1 MGLDKGDIMA
11 EAQWDF
17 VIIGAG
23 TAGLTAAQYGAR
35 SCLKTLVIESELC
48 GGQALNIFALENYP
62 GLYPAINGNDFIET
76 MKKQAFDFGAKLEKR
91 KLISIG
97 KKENLFYLKSD
108 TDTITCHALLI
119 ATGATHRQLGVPGE
133 KEFYAHGVSYCAT
146 CDGPFF
152 RKKRVLVVG
161 GGDSACDEANYL
173 SSLTSQITLVHR
185 RDTLRAQKAVAERV
199 LTNPNIKVLFNTIL
213 KEIKGDTKV
222 TGVLLQDTVTKE
234 EKFMETD
241 GVFIF
246 TGMDPQT
253 QLINTLPKDAT
264 GYIITDENMATCIPG
279 LYCAGDV
286 RAKPFRQLITAASD
300 GAIAAHCAEKY
311 IREVLKEANK

>member
-1 MGLDKGDIMA
+1 MA

-48 GGQALNIFALENYP
+48 GGQALNIFELENYP
-62 GLYPAINGNDFIET
+62 GIYPAVNGGDFIET

-91 KLISIG
+91 RLISIE
-97 KKENLFYLKSD
+97 KKNTMFHLKSD
-108 TDTITCHALLI
+108 IDTITCYALLI
-119 ATGATHRQLGVPGE
+119 ATGATHRRLGVPGE
-133 KEFYAHGVSYCAT
+133 EDFITRGVSYCAT

-152 RKKRVLVVG
+152 RKKRVVVVG

-173 SSLTSQITLVHR
+173 SSLTPMVTLVHR
-185 RDTLRAQKAVAERV
+185 RDSLRAQKAVAERV
-199 LTNPNIKVLFNTIL
+199 LQNPNITVQFNTIV
-213 KEIKGDTKV
+213 KEIRGDTKV
-222 TGVLLQDTVTKE
+222 TSLLVQDTLTNE
-234 EKFMETD
+234 ERIMETD

-253 QLINTLPKDAT
+253 QLVNTLPKDES
-264 GYIITDENMATCIPG
+264 GYIITDDFMQTSIPG
-279 LYCAGDV
+279 LYCAGDI

-311 IREVLKEANK
+311 IREVLNEANK